1 MSSSDRAVGSDLKFS
16 KLPKRVTGLWRS
28 LKSLGIAMSGES
40 RALIVPEAHYT
51 LFEAERDGRPEI
63 IVVNDALLTFAHND
77 IFPWHLRVRLEA
89 TELADNGM
97 PTNPESKV
105 LFEIGD
111 AIEQA
116 VLSGV
121 TSNGGA
127 NALFLARSTWNE
139 LRELYFMV
147 HDPEIAHP
155 ALQALLKAKD
165 LSRSWEYKMEHDR
178 EWEKAG
184 YIFQLF
190 RLTRKLDA

>member
-1 MSSSDRAVGSDLKFS
+1 MR
-16 KLPKRVTGLWRS
+16 
-28 LKSLGIAMSGES
+28 GES
-40 RALIVPEAHYT
+40 RRIVVPDAHYT
-51 LFEAERDGRPEI
+51 LFNAQRGGLPEV

-89 TELADNGM
+89 EDLADNGM
-97 PTNPESKV
+97 PSTAESGI

-111 AIEQA
+111 EIEKT

-121 TSNGGA
+121 TSNGAA

-155 ALQALLKAKD
+155 ALQALLK
-165 LSRSWEYKMEHDR
+165 SRDWSRAWEYEMAEDR
-178 EWEKAG
+178 AWEKAG

-190 RLTRKLDA
+190 RNVGTAN